1 MKVETIEW
9 IGKAEGDIRTSQRE
23 FSVNEH
29 PNYDAVC
36 FHAQQCAEKYL
47 KALLVEKALP
57 VPRTH
62 DLEVLLSSII
72 GVYPEITSLL
82 RFARILSS
90 MAVEVRYPGICT
102 DKDDAC
108 EALRSAEAIR
118 IMLRGILGV

>member
-72 GVYPEITSLL
+72 G
-82 RFARILSS
+82 
-90 MAVEVRYPGICT
+90 GIPRDYFT
-102 DKDDAC
+102 PKI
-108 EALRSAEAIR
+108 RSYFIINGSR
-118 IMLRGILGV
+118 S

>member
-47 KALLVEKALP
+47 KAQL
-57 VPRTH
+57 
-62 DLEVLLSSII
+62 
-72 GVYPEITSLL
+72 
-82 RFARILSS
+82 
-90 MAVEVRYPGICT
+90 
-102 DKDDAC
+102 
-108 EALRSAEAIR
+108 EALKKERIGQHSMRINDQYRICFVWAEEGSERVEISDYH
-118 IMLRGILGV
+118 